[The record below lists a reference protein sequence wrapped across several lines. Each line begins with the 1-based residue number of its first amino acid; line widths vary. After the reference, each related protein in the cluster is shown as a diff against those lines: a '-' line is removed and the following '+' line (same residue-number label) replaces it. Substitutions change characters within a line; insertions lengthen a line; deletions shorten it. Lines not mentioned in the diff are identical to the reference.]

1 MSARWHKPGT
11 EGNLVVKDG
20 QNHVH
25 AQVPAA
31 LDGQSNGDSHHGAD
45 PRMTTAAPPSSTAHT
60 GHVALD
66 PDTKH
71 DPHATRF
78 GSFLKAC
85 IKLQASDLI
94 CKSGQ
99 PPKVRMRGALK
110 PLDTEPVSAE
120 EFIQIAKH
128 ILNEEQWAD
137 LHKFGSADFAY
148 DYDET
153 TRFRV
158 NLFQARGKL
167 ACACR
172 RISSDIKKFE
182 ELHLPAI
189 MSSIATQPQGLVLL
203 SGVTGSG
210 KTTTIAAMLDYV
222 NERKPVHIVTIEDPI
237 EYLLQDKKATINQRE
252 IGIDVLDFKIALR
265 ALVRENPDIV
275 LIGEMRDKETFEA
288 ALNAAETGHLV
299 YGTIHASS
307 TTQTFSR
314 IYGLFDPEE
323 RDQVRKM
330 LASQMRAFVYQKL
343 LPTLHAH
350 IPRIPAI
357 EILINNSIV
366 QKHIMEGRE
375 DELRTYLNSIEAIQS
390 GMKDFNQS
398 LVELVETEYI
408 HMRVALEAS
417 PNVDELQMRLK
428 KLGGR
433 R

>member
-1 MSARWHKPGT
+1 MTPEAPSA
-11 EGNLVVKDG
+11 
-20 QNHVH
+20 
-25 AQVPAA
+25 
-31 LDGQSNGDSHHGAD
+31 
-45 PRMTTAAPPSSTAHT
+45 TAHT
-60 GHVALD
+60 GHVTLD
-66 PDTKH
+66 PDQKH

-78 GSFLKAC
+78 GKFLQTC
-85 IKLQASDLI
+85 IKLEASDLI
-94 CKSGQ
+94 IKSGQ
-99 PPKVRMRGALK
+99 PPKVRIRGALK
-110 PLDTEPVSAE
+110 PLDTPPVHPE
-120 EFIQIAKH
+120 EFIQIARH

-148 DYDET
+148 DYDEG

-167 ACACR
+167 SVACR
-172 RISSDIKKFE
+172 RISSNIRRFE
-182 ELHLPAI
+182 ELHLPPI
-189 MSSIATQPQGLVLL
+189 MSQIAMQPQGIVLL

-210 KTTTIAAMLDYV
+210 KTTTIASMLDYV

-237 EYLLQDKKATINQRE
+237 EYLLTDKKATINQRE

-265 ALVRENPDIV
+265 ALVRENPDVV
-275 LIGEMRDKETFEA
+275 LVGEMRDKETFEA

-323 RDQVRKM
+323 REQVRKM
-330 LASQMRAFVYQKL
+330 LAYQMRAFVYQKL
-343 LPTLHAH
+343 LPTLHEH
-350 IPRIPAI
+350 IHRIPAI
-357 EILINNSIV
+357 EVLINNAVV
-366 QKHIMEGRE
+366 QKYILEGRE
-375 DELRTYLNSIEAIQS
+375 GELRSYLNSVEATQA

-398 LVELVETEYI
+398 LVELVEQEFV

-428 KLGGR
+428 KLGGTR

>member
-1 MSARWHKPGT
+1 
-11 EGNLVVKDG
+11 VVRDEAVVGDG
-20 QNHVH
+20 QAAGLRAGPRRHG
-25 AQVPAA
+25 QPAA
-31 LDGQSNGDSHHGAD
+31 QNGAD
-45 PRMTTAAPPSSTAHT
+45 PMHVATSEAPPSAHVT
-60 GHVALD
+60 RD
-66 PDTKH
+66 PDTRH

-85 IKLQASDLI
+85 MKLSASDLI
-94 CKSGQ
+94 MKAGQ
-99 PPKVRMRGALK
+99 PPKLRVRGQLK
-110 PLDTEPVSAE
+110 PLDTEPVSSE
-120 EFIQIAKH
+120 EFESIAKH
-128 ILNEEQWAD
+128 ILDDDGWKD
-137 LHKFGSADFAY
+137 LNRLGSADFAY
-148 DYDET
+148 DYDDK

-167 ACACR
+167 AVAAR
-172 RISSDIKKFE
+172 LITSNIRKFD
-182 ELHLPAI
+182 ELHLPPI
-189 MSSIATQPQGLVLL
+189 MSEIAMQPQGVVLL

-237 EYLLQDKKATINQRE
+237 EYLLTDKKATINQRE
-252 IGIDVLDFKIALR
+252 IGIDVLDFKVALR
-265 ALVRENPDIV
+265 ALVRENPDVV
-275 LIGEMRDKETFEA
+275 LVGEMRDKETFEA

-314 IYGLFDPEE
+314 IYGLFEADE
-323 RDQVRKM
+323 REQVRKM
-330 LASQMRAFVYQKL
+330 LAYQMRAFVYQKL
-343 LPTLHAH
+343 LPTLHEH
-350 IPRIPAI
+350 IHRIPAI

-366 QKHIMEGRE
+366 TKHILEGRE
-375 DELRTYLNSIEAIQS
+375 GELRQYLQSIEAIQS

-398 LVELVETEYI
+398 LVELVEQEFI
-408 HMRVALEAS
+408 HVRVALEAS

>member
-1 MSARWHKPGT
+1 MVRDLNGEAGGATAADAPIGLKRRMGGT
-11 EGNLVVKDG
+11 PDN
-20 QNHVH
+20 
-25 AQVPAA
+25 
-31 LDGQSNGDSHHGAD
+31 GAD
-45 PRMTTAAPPSSTAHT
+45 QMAVKEASGAVHT
-60 GHVALD
+60 GHVTLD
-66 PDTKH
+66 PDKKH
-71 DPHATRF
+71 DPHETRF
-78 GSFLKAC
+78 GAFLKAS
-85 IKLQASDLI
+85 IKLEASDLI
-94 CKSGQ
+94 MKSGQ
-99 PPKVRMRGALK
+99 VPKLRIRGQLK
-110 PLDTEPVSAE
+110 PLDTERVSAE
-120 EFIQIAKH
+120 EFIGIAKH
-128 ILNEEQWAD
+128 ILDEEQWAD

-153 TRFRV
+153 TRYRV

-167 ACACR
+167 SLAAR
-172 RISSDIKKFE
+172 RISSNIRRFE
-182 ELHLPAI
+182 ELYLPAI
-189 MSSIATQPQGLVLL
+189 MSDIAMQPQGLVLL

-237 EYLLQDKKATINQRE
+237 EYLLTDKKATINQRE
-252 IGIDVLDFKIALR
+252 IGIDCLDFKIALR

-275 LIGEMRDKETFEA
+275 LVGEMRDKETFEA

-314 IYGLFDPEE
+314 IYGLFESEE
-323 RDQVRKM
+323 VEQVRKM
-330 LASQMRAFVYQKL
+330 LGYQMRAFVYQKL
-343 LPTLHAH
+343 LPTLHEKIH
-350 IPRIPAI
+350 RIPAL
-357 EILINNSIV
+357 EILINNPVV
-366 QKHIMEGRE
+366 QKHILEGRE
-375 DELRTYLNSIEAIQS
+375 GELRQYLNSIEAIQS

-398 LVELVETEYI
+398 LVELVESEYI